1 MSISSFTTVMMLD
14 SRPSRITISVPTSTD
29 IMNRIIT
36 FKDLYGSASNSTIVL
51 VTRSGDTFED
61 GTFSTIMSN
70 AYQTVNLYAGQPGK
84 WLNVGATGGG
94 GDSAN
99 FTTVSNRLNG
109 VSTNVTTISTNLDT
123 LSNRLNGVSTNVTT
137 ISTNLD
143 TLSNRLNGVSTNVT
157 TISTNLNTVSNTVA
171 AGRFTGIS
179 TNTISTNLVAAAY
192 ISSPQGYIS
201 SLIVDS
207 LAFSLSN
214 SFIVMGD
221 IITTSVSTIQT
232 FTSSLTTNNLKVGTV
247 SSLNYIAFSG
257 LQQGYAQTVIA
268 EQATAAGIQELLV
281 FKGSTNTDRIRMQTT
296 GPIVFEPGVSARVFP
311 NTGSNATPA
320 MIINTSSNVGIGI
333 AAPTVSLDVAGAGR
347 FTAVSTQTIST
358 NIVNAG
364 YLVGLLPGNTADTSV
379 SPLAITNGAA
389 YLSFS
394 PQIEFQY
401 YTGGFKHFM
410 GSRHYGGV
418 TNHLGNA
425 IDFWLYSAT
434 GGSNA
439 STTPGTCNVNTMSV
453 TAAGVGINQNSP
465 SVALDVAGA
474 GKFTSN
480 LTIFGAGFATNAAT
494 WTNGTTHTLYG
505 DSTAASTKYIQWAYN
520 NTPGT
525 TIADGANMNIACPYV
540 GINQSAPTVALD
552 VAGAGRFTAVS
563 TQTISTNQLNSSNIC
578 NVGWF
583 SNVGNL
589 SNGGSA
595 YFFSNGSSAA
605 SPSTTNVFP
614 YATFKINSASTN
626 TLSPVVPLLLTTGG
640 YGGSIAGGLTQ
651 SVGPILSLGTVD
663 GGLPSTIEGY
673 RLTGSNSAF
682 YGKVDMQRNK
692 ISNVSSIYGCG
703 NTLQIYNSTDI
714 NVLCGGNLYMYTNPG
729 QYNGI
734 YNGTSYVQIDPS
746 QNINISSAGNIAL
759 NGNTYTYS
767 KPILIKNDTNHGLV
781 YGDGTFRNIA
791 TDGPFLFGY
800 SAGALG
806 ITDGGN
812 SIKLNWDRTTV
823 NINTSTIN
831 LRGTANSAVRIG
843 PSQYQ
848 GTAADTTT
856 YGLERSRHE
865 LRFAGYRDAQIDK
878 IGSKIVNI
886 NKQTYGNSGLRQL
899 IQSADLAFF
908 TVPPDT
914 ADIDNTVERMRITD
928 GGNVGIGVTAPTV
941 SLDVAGAGR
950 FTTVS
955 TNAISTA
962 SITAGGTINITSPLT
977 NCTGEIYASGG
988 AIRIVGSSTTF
999 DLWNYCSLTQVSGN
1013 LTINSYSNVT
1023 TTASS
1028 NININATS
1036 TIYISSGGNAINLSG
1051 NIDINNKNISNVNI
1065 TRTAALST
1073 NTISTATLNV
1083 AGAPI
1088 SGRLIISTINPQTDP
1103 AFIII
1108 KNPNISYFYADYT
1121 NLTNYITISNYGAV
1135 SGDYI
1140 NIVNTGNSGTPATF
1154 QVLDG
1159 STGASTI
1166 IRYIYPGHAG
1176 VVAYSAGQWWPL

>member
-1 MSISSFTTVMMLD
+1 MPKT
-14 SRPSRITISVPTSTD
+14 TD
-29 IMNRIIT
+29 ILNRIIT
-36 FKDLYGSASNSTIVL
+36 FKDLYGSASTNTITF

-70 AYQTVNLYAGQPGK
+70 TYQTLNFYAGQPGK
-84 WLNVGATGGG
+84 WLNVGGSGGG
-94 GDSAN
+94 STAGL
-99 FTTVSNRLNG
+99 TTVSNNLTTVSNSVVTNMGYLTSVSNAG
-109 VSTNVTTISTNLDT
+109 VTNTTNINTVSNSVVTNMGYLTSVSNSGVTNT
-123 LSNRLNGVSTNVTT
+123 TNINTVSNSVVTNMGYLTSVSNAGVTNTT
-137 ISTNLD
+137 NIAS
-143 TLSNRLNGVSTNVT
+143 GV
-157 TISTNLNTVSNTVA
+157 TNLNTVSNSVVTNMGYLTSVSNAGVSNTTNLATVSNTVA
-171 AGRFTGIS
+171 AGRFPYVS
-179 TNTISTNLVAAAY
+179 ANTISTSLLMAGYV
-192 ISSPQGYIS
+192 SSPQGYIS
-201 SLIVDS
+201 SLVVDALS
-207 LAFSLSN
+207 FSLSN
-214 SFIVMGD
+214 SFISMGD

-232 FTSSLTTNNLKVGTV
+232 FTSTLTTNNLRVGTV
-247 SSLNYIAFSG
+247 STLSYIAFSG
-257 LQQGYAQTVIA
+257 LQQGYNQTVIA
-268 EQATAAGIQELLV
+268 EQATASGIQELLI
-281 FKGSTNTDRIRMQTT
+281 FRGSTNTDRIRMQTT
-296 GPIVFEPGVSARVFP
+296 GPIVFEPGVSARTFP
-311 NTGSNATPA
+311 ATGSNATPA
-320 MIINTSSNVGIGI
+320 MIINTSSNVGIGV

-347 FTAVSTQTIST
+347 FTAVSTNTVST

-364 YLVGLLPGNTADTSV
+364 YLVGQSTNTATTSV
-379 SPLAITNGAA
+379 SPLAVVNGGANTT
-389 YLSFS
+389 YIS
-394 PQIEFQY
+394 QIEFQFN
-401 YTGGFKHFM
+401 GGGYKHFM
-410 GSRHYGGV
+410 GSRH
-418 TNHLGNA
+418 NDSWFNNSCNA
-425 IDFWLYSAT
+425 IDFWLFSGT
-434 GGSNA
+434 GQNA
-439 STTPGTCNVNTMSV
+439 STKPGTCNVNTMSV
-453 TAAGVGINQNSP
+453 TAAGVGICNLTP

-494 WTNGTTHTLYG
+494 WTTGTTHTLYG

-614 YATFKINSASTN
+614 YATFKINSASAN
-626 TLSPVVPLLLTTGG
+626 TLSPVVPLLLMTGG

-682 YGKVDMQRNK
+682 YGKVDMQRNN

-791 TDGPFLFGY
+791 TDGPFLFGF

-812 SIKLNWDRTTV
+812 YIKLNWDRNNV
-823 NINTSTIN
+823 NIIASTIK
-831 LRGTANSAVRIG
+831 LRGTVDVCNNNISNVGEYLSFHNGPYLHQEIPGGYTNAFLNIIGAGGDGQLRLINGSAEV
-843 PSQYQ
+843 
-848 GTAADTTT
+848 A
-856 YGLERSRHE
+856 
-865 LRFAGYRDAQIDK
+865 LR
-878 IGSKIVNI
+878 
-886 NKQTYGNSGLRQL
+886 GNS
-899 IQSADLAFF
+899 DLG
-908 TVPPDT
+908 
-914 ADIDNTVERMRITD
+914 IT
-928 GGNVGIGVTAPTV
+928 PT
-941 SLDVAGAGR
+941 SGY
-950 FTTVS
+950 
-955 TNAISTA
+955 
-962 SITAGGTINITSPLT
+962 NIVLNGPTSV
-977 NCTGEIYASGG
+977 Y
-988 AIRIVGSSTTF
+988 
-999 DLWNYCSLTQVSGN
+999 
-1013 LTINSYSNVT
+1013 
-1023 TTASS
+1023 S
-1028 NININATS
+1028 NINMCNHDVTNVKNIYMNNT
-1036 TIYISSGGNAINLSG
+1036 TIYNAGELYNNNTDLLLSGIGRNVILQTFSGGGIYLNGPITANYNLNMNG
-1051 NIDINNKNISNVNI
+1051 CNISNVNV
-1065 TRTAALST
+1065 TTTAALST
-1073 NTISTATLNV
+1073 NTISTNTLTVGGSALSARLGIQSNATTLTSPASV
-1083 AGAPI
+1083 
-1088 SGRLIISTINPQTDP
+1088 IITI
-1103 AFIII
+1103 
-1108 KNPNISYFYADYT
+1108 PNMSYFFDDYT
-1121 NLTNYITISNYGAV
+1121 NLTNYITISNYGAQN
-1135 SGDYI
+1135 GDYI
-1140 NIVNTGNSGTPATF
+1140 NVVNTGNSGTPATF
-1154 QVLDG
+1154 QILDG
-1159 STGASTI
+1159 STGVSTN

-1176 VVAYSAGQWWPL
+1176 VVAYSGGQWWPM